1 MIDMKNAQWKEFSMQ
16 EAVKRGNNKKVRCT
30 FFRVN
35 PNDRKQELENRCII
49 DMPKDL
55 FYEYFQK

>member
-1 MIDMKNAQWKEFSMQ
+1 MIDMKNAQWKDFSMK
-16 EAVKRGNNKKVRCT
+16 EAAKRGNSKKVRCT
-30 FFRVN
+30 FFRLK
-35 PNDRKQELENRCII
+35 PNDKKHELENRCII